1 MSSIDKL
8 ITSRRNP
15 KEEFMDLPKLWF
27 REIRPGLGE
36 DQIFSK
42 YGIIGKIFLTSL
54 KEMPNTTHRMMMK
67 TLCECISLD
76 NCMVHPTI

>member
-15 KEEFMDLPKLWF
+15 EEEFMDLPKLWF

-36 DQIFSK
+36 DQEKSK
-42 YGIIGKIFLTSL
+42 YGIIGKIFLTGL
-54 KEMPNTTHRMMMK
+54 REMPATAHRMMIK
-67 TLCECISLD
+67 IF
-76 NCMVHPTI
+76 